1 MVIFINLLQIFALIF
16 GFIYSIKRVKKY
28 GSITWEVRRGM
39 KCYGCGTDVNQDFE
53 DIISIVKFDE
63 KSDTKT
69 MKLCVSCKRDENLD
83 QFIKTGFPDATRI
96 NKFKKYL
103 FSKKSERL
111 VWYFL
116 LAIIL
121 TIGIELV
128 ARLVFN
134 IKIFWVLTP
143 ILNIVYWTI
152 FCYKSKITH
161 IEEKLTFKEE

>member
-1 MVIFINLLQIFALIF
+1 MGILLTFLQLFSLIF
-16 GFIYSIKRVKKY
+16 GFAYSVRRIKKY

-39 KCYGCGTDVNQDFE
+39 KCYGCGTDVDHDLE
-53 DIISIVKFDE
+53 DAIVKFDE

-69 MKLCVSCKRDENLD
+69 MKLCVACKRDENLD
-83 QFIKTGFPDATRI
+83 QFIKTGFPDATRL

-111 VWYFL
+111 AWYFL
-116 LAIIL
+116 FAIIL
-121 TIGIELV
+121 AIGIEFV
-128 ARLVFN
+128 ARLAFD

-143 ILNIVYWTI
+143 VANIVYWTI

-161 IEEKLTFKEE
+161 TEEKLTFKEE